1 MSTKILTAKHVR
13 EAWIEFWR
21 LRLHTSIN
29 SASLIPT
36 HPTAPMFTNSG
47 MMQFVP
53 YFLGEEKVPFTP
65 PRATSIQKCVRA
77 GGKHNDLD
85 VIGKSLRH
93 LSFFEM
99 LGNFS
104 FGDYFKRDAII
115 WAWEFVTEV
124 LKIEENRLW
133 VTVHTSDND
142 AADIWHNEV
151 GLPLE
156 RIQRLDKDNFWEMG
170 EIGPCGPSS
179 ELFYD
184 FGSEYGPDG
193 GPQNPQ
199 SQNRYIE
206 FWNLVFMQFFRDK
219 SGNLTPLPL
228 KHVDTGA
235 GLERIVGL
243 LNGSPSLFAC
253 DTLSPLVDLVSHI
266 SHYKIGENDKEDIA
280 MRIIA
285 DHSRSATFLLS
296 DGVIPSNEGN
306 GYVLRRI
313 IRRAIRFAYLLNI
326 KSEIMSRMAREVI
339 KLHKEVYPELVI
351 NESTIVTMLTR
362 EETKFRKT
370 LITGLE
376 ILEAELKD
384 IPKGGVLSGKLAYLL
399 YDTHGF
405 PLEITMEVASEN
417 GYEVNVAEFRELM
430 KEQRTRG
437 RSSTK
442 TNVSYTN
449 LTDYQQILELYGK
462 TNFIGRT
469 EYSCQAKVVGLIKAK
484 DSLEIFLD
492 RTPFYAEQ
500 GGQVGD
506 QGTLNFPNLDIT
518 LDIQNTTQPIPGLY
532 SHHVLKIKKN
542 IIESIQIGDST
553 KAKIDIVR
561 REKIQRNH
569 TATHLIHWALRKI
582 LGNHVKQQGSLVN
595 ANRLRFDFSHFEPI
609 SESQISM
616 IEDLVNLEVISGVAV
631 KELEMSKQEALS
643 KGAMALFN
651 EKYGDRVRVIEAGP
665 HSLELCGGTHVK
677 NLGQIGIVKITSE
690 SSIGDN
696 LRRIVAVSGTEILK
710 IVREQYADMKL
721 FADKADISIHQ
732 LKDGLLRRLDD
743 YYVIREKNNTLLT
756 RLEEVM
762 ANNLISQAKGPFL
775 IELVRDVESET
786 LTRLAVK
793 ILDKANLKVVILG
806 SVNNFKRPIVAAA
819 VANNFKIGAGELLEP
834 ISKLIG
840 GGHGKHNKIA
850 LAGGSDSTKL
860 KEALE
865 AARSYLNALD

>member
-1 MSTKILTAKHVR
+1 MSAQVLTAKQVR
-13 EAWIEFWR
+13 EAWTEFWKV
-21 LRLHTSIN
+21 RLHTSIK

-47 MMQFVP
+47 MMQFVT

-65 PRATSIQKCVRA
+65 KRATSIQKCVRA

-104 FGDYFKRDAII
+104 FGDYFKQDAII
-115 WAWEFVTEV
+115 WAWEFVTKV
-124 LKIEENRLW
+124 LKIDGNRIW
-133 VTVHTSDND
+133 ITVHITDD
-142 AADIWHNEV
+142 EAAHIWHNEV
-151 GLPLE
+151 GIPLE

-184 FGSEYGPDG
+184 FGSEHGPDG
-193 GPQNPQ
+193 GPENPE

-235 GLERIVGL
+235 GLERIVGIL
-243 LNGSPSLFAC
+243 HGSPSLFAC
-253 DTLSPLVDLVSHI
+253 DTLSPLVDIVSLI
-266 SHYKIGENDKEDIA
+266 SGHKIGENDKEDIA

-296 DGVIPSNEGN
+296 DGVIPSNDGS

-313 IRRAIRFAYLLNI
+313 IRRAIRFAYLLGI
-326 KSEIMSRMAREVI
+326 KSEIMLRMASEVI
-339 KLHKEVYPELVI
+339 KLHKEVYPELVA
-351 NESTIVTMLTR
+351 NESTIKTMLTR
-362 EETKFRKT
+362 EEIKFRKT

-376 ILEAELKD
+376 ILEEELKD
-384 IPKGGVLSGKLAYLL
+384 IPEGGVLSGKIAYLL

-405 PLEITMEVASEN
+405 PLEITMEVASDY
-417 GYEVNVAEFRELM
+417 GYEVNEVEFREFM
-430 KEQRTRG
+430 KEQRIRG
-437 RSSTK
+437 RISTK
-442 TNVSYTN
+442 SNVSYAN
-449 LTDYQQILELYGK
+449 VTDYQQILELHGK
-462 TNFIGRT
+462 TKFIGRS

-484 DSLEIFLD
+484 NSLEIFLD
-492 RTPFYAEQ
+492 QTPFYAEQ

-506 QGTLNFPNLDIT
+506 QGTLNFPDLDIT
-518 LDIQNTTQPIPGLY
+518 LDIQNTTQPMPGLH
-532 SHHVLKIKKN
+532 SHHVVEIENSL
-542 IIESIQIGDST
+542 IESIQIGET
-553 KAKIDIVR
+553 VNAKIDIIR

-569 TATHLIHWALRKI
+569 TATHLIHWALRNV
-582 LGNHVKQQGSLVN
+582 LGNHVKQQGSLVD
-595 ANRLRFDFSHFEPI
+595 ANRLRFDFSHFEAI
-609 SESQISM
+609 SESQICM
-616 IEDLVNLEVISGVAV
+616 IEDLVNREVISGVAV
-631 KELEMSKQEALS
+631 KAFEMSKQEALA

-651 EKYGDRVRVIEAGP
+651 EKYGDLVRVIEAGP
-665 HSLELCGGTHVK
+665 HSLELCGGTHVE

-690 SSIGDN
+690 GSIGDN

-710 IVREQYADMKL
+710 ITREHYADMKL

-732 LKDGLLRRLDD
+732 LKDGLLRRLDE
-743 YYVIREKNNTLLT
+743 YYVIREKNNALLT
-756 RLEEVM
+756 RLEEVI
-762 ANNLISQAKGPFL
+762 ANNLISQAQQPFL
-775 IELVRDVESET
+775 IELVEDMENDS
-786 LTRLAVK
+786 LKRLAVN
-793 ILDKANLKVVILG
+793 ILDRANLKVVILG
-806 SVNNFKRPIVAAA
+806 SVNNSKRPIVAAA
-819 VANNFKIGAGELLEP
+819 VADNFKIGAGKLLEP

-840 GGHGKHNKIA
+840 GGHGKQDKIA
-850 LAGGSDSTKL
+850 LAGGTDSSKL
-860 KEALE
+860 QEALE
-865 AARSYLNALD
+865 VANTFLNTLD